1 VREVKVLLN
10 RSKCEGY
17 GNCVFAAPGIIDL
30 DDDGRAVLLVDELR
44 EERRG
49 EVNEAVA
56 NCPARAIAVEG

>member
-1 VREVKVLLN
+1 VRVQLE

-30 DDDGRAVLLVDELR
+30 DDDGLAVLLVEEPP

-56 NCPARAIAVEG
+56 NCPSRAIAIAG

>member
-1 VREVKVLLN
+1 MKVRLN

-17 GNCVFAAPGIIDL
+17 GNCVFAAPAVIDL
-30 DDDGRAVLLVDELR
+30 DDDGRAVLLVEEPP

-56 NCPARAIAVEG
+56 NCPSRAIAIEG